1 MAPIPFLNAVFK
13 PRQPP
18 RKAAQDTQL
27 VLGQWA
33 EIFANGSVTP
43 LRGFVFS
50 LRPGEVLFTF
60 PDLASCPK
68 GLEAGHDVVVRYA
81 SGRGR
86 HTGHAAILRVAN
98 GPPVTVAFQRLV
110 RVESEQRRNYP
121 RVNIRLPATLAAGEE
136 SAQAAGGKSDERARI
151 HNLGAGGILVETSLP
166 VVAGDGVD
174 LVVPEPAK
182 VTAAGHSRHVAGK
195 VLRVEESAERK
206 RAARVASVEFSFASD
221 DERDAWARLVL
232 ALQRKTK

>member
-1 MAPIPFLNAVFK
+1 MAPIPFLNAVLK

-18 RKAAQDTQL
+18 RKTGQEAQL

-33 EIFANGSVTP
+33 EIFANGSVAP

-60 PDLASCPK
+60 PDLASCPE

-81 SGRGR
+81 SSTGR

-98 GPPVTVAFQRLV
+98 GPPLTVAFQRLV
-110 RVESEQRRNYP
+110 RIESEQRRNYP
-121 RVNIRLPATLAAGEE
+121 RISVRLPATLAAGEE
-136 SAQAAGGKSDERARI
+136 STREAGGKSDERARI
-151 HNLGAGGILVETSLP
+151 RNLGAGGISVETSLP
-166 VVAGDGVD
+166 LVAGDGVD
-174 LVVPEPAK
+174 LIVPGAK
-182 VTAAGHSRHVAGK
+182 TLASHARRVTGK
-195 VLRVEESAERK
+195 VLRVEKTAERK
-206 RAARVASVEFSFASD
+206 RAGRVASVEFSFTSD

-232 ALQRKTK
+232 ALQRKK